1 MNRFSF
7 YTVDSLYCDYLRR
20 FDPCVPYTMNQ
31 KSTRPF
37 IGIVLNVGDVQ
48 YYAPLTS
55 PKPKHLTMKNQLDF
69 LKINGG
75 VYGAINFNNMIPIH
89 SNSLTLVDMKVYPT
103 DSVADVQYKQLLAN
117 QLSWCNANREL
128 VLKKAAGLY
137 HKYVNGSLN
146 ESVKSRCCN
155 FSVGEIKLKEYISSK
170 GWT

>member
-1 MNRFSF
+1 MTRFSF
-7 YTVDSLYCDYLRR
+7 YTVDSAYCDYLRT
-20 FDPCVPYTMNQ
+20 FDPCVPYTIAH

-55 PKPKHLTMKNQLDF
+55 PKPKHLTMKNQVDF

-89 SNSLTLVDMKVYPT
+89 SNSLSLVDMTVYPT
-103 DSVADVQYKQLLAN
+103 DNAPDIQYKNLLAN

-128 VLKKAAGLY
+128 LFKKAETLY
-137 HKYVNGSLN
+137 KRYIDGTLGDT
-146 ESVKSRCCN
+146 VKSRCCN
-155 FSVGEIKLKEYISSK
+155 FSLDEIKLREYVASK
-170 GWT
+170 TW